1 MKDFDSRITRLKE
14 QLRELKEGCYFSGR
28 RRQERLLN
36 RKIKKAEKSKLYY
49 ERRDGGIINNYIG

>member
-49 ERRDGGIINNYIG
+49 ERSLV